1 MKFKIEF
8 SNNYYFNK
16 SAKKF
21 FEELFNIK
29 FIKSFKKDMYQID
42 NENSYIEIK
51 DFNELLELGK
61 KIRRYYLDKI
71 RDSEDIFVVRYNKEK
86 DEWVL
91 EVYNSYRE

>member
-8 SNNYYFNK
+8 SNNYCFDKN
-16 SAKKF
+16 AKKF